1 MAADAFNSVAGYTV
15 NIPPVTIID
24 ANGNL
29 TVPKANIAGNLY
41 ISNNLTVAGDISATN
56 FVGNVQGNITA
67 NITISGS
74 DGALVFNNAG
84 LAETAEGVI
93 YDKPT
98 KSLTVEEKLT
108 ANNFA
113 LGLGDNQ
120 FYEITSFVASTT
132 STTANQVLHKIPA
145 GTICGVEY
153 TIIATDSTA
162 NTRQISKLNAIVL
175 GSDVGYSEFGTADSP
190 VSSPG
195 VGDFKV
201 NFEAG
206 GLTGN
211 VILTVTPQS
220 AHTTDYKIL
229 IIRYKA

>member
-1 MAADAFNSVAGYTV
+1 MAADPFNSVGGYTV
-15 NIPPVTIID
+15 GIPPITILD

-41 ISNNLTVAGDISATN
+41 VSNNVTVAGNISATN
-56 FVGNVQGNITA
+56 FVGNIQGNISA
-67 NITISGS
+67 NITIAGS
-74 DGALVFNNAG
+74 NGALIFNNAT
-84 LAETAEGVI
+84 LAESAEGLL

-98 KSLTVEEKLT
+98 KSLTVQETLF

-113 LGLGDNQ
+113 LGSGVNQ
-120 FYEITSFVASTT
+120 FYEVTSFIASTN
-132 STTANQVLHKIPA
+132 SATANQILYKIPA
-145 GTICGVEY
+145 QTICGVEY
-153 TIIATDSTA
+153 TIIATDSVA

-201 NFEAG
+201 NFDPG
-206 GLTGN
+206 GAYGN
-211 VILTVTPQS
+211 VTLTVTPQS
-220 AHTTDYKIL
+220 AHLTDYKIL
-229 IIRYKA
+229 IVSYKA